1 MIGSGYGARKEA
13 GISMKILLQYFRQE
27 VKVVETDVISS
38 GDRRI
43 CDIFKS

>member
-1 MIGSGYGARKEA
+1 MTGSGYGPREEA